1 VVKRHDI
8 IVRVV
13 ARLLLT
19 PSVVVAAA
27 LIVKEYAEVGDGFSA
42 GMIVSLTVALQ
53 YVALGTPTVEEVLP
67 LLRLSPALVIGGT
80 LLALASAFF
89 PLALGKPPFSH
100 LPEPSD
106 HVTTVGT
113 LELFTPLAFDIAI
126 FSLVVGV
133 MTMMLHQFA
142 SPDEKETEK
151 ERTG

>member
-1 VVKRHDI
+1 MKRHDI

-67 LLRLSPALVIGGT
+67 LLRLSPALVIGGHCWPWPPRSS
-80 LLALASAFF
+80 LWRSANRRSAICRS
-89 PLALGKPPFSH
+89 PA
-100 LPEPSD
+100 
-106 HVTTVGT
+106 TT
-113 LELFTPLAFDIAI
+113 
-126 FSLVVGV
+126 
-133 MTMMLHQFA
+133 
-142 SPDEKETEK
+142 
-151 ERTG
+151 